1 VTALIDHPADQQ
13 AADQQAGAVEAYAA
27 RVRAAFAPFVERLP
41 AWERDGHLSRD
52 LFEGLGAAGVFR
64 DRWAAGAAGGLP
76 LARAMVRELSP
87 LNGGVALAVSI
98 HGEVFAH
105 ALHRFGGARHADLLA
120 DALDGRAVGC
130 AAFTE
135 PTGGSDLFSLRTAG
149 ARTGDGWHLTG
160 TKRYTTNL
168 GTATHV
174 LVLARTPGRGFAS
187 GLTPGVAE
195 GEGGERAHTLFVVP
209 LDRPGVRVTR
219 FFDTFG
225 MRSADTGELVLD
237 VALTDDD
244 VVGRPG
250 AGLLYA
256 LKILDHERV
265 AAATAV
271 VAGAR
276 AALALAT
283 EHLRRRE
290 QFGRRLFDHQALAH
304 RLADRWAEL
313 EAAAALTDAAC
324 AAARGDQLPHHLVAA
339 AKLFAGRTAQTAIDE
354 AVQFFGGRGYTEDF
368 PLERI
373 LRDGRLVRIGGGTD
387 EMLRGIIAMHLDAP
401 NPQAGAHLDR
411 LTAHH
416 EESPADDQH

>member
-1 VTALIDHPADQQ
+1 MTAPVEHATTPA
-13 AADQQAGAVEAYAA
+13 EFTE
-27 RVRAAFAPFVERLP
+27 RTRAAFAPFVEQ
-41 AWERDGHLSRD
+41 AQEWERSGHLSRE
-52 LFEGLGAAGVFR
+52 LFEALGAAGIFR
-64 DRWAAGAAGGLP
+64 DRWTAGTGAGLP
-76 LARAMVRELSP
+76 LARAMAAELAP
-87 LNGGVALAVSI
+87 ENGGVALAVSI
-98 HGEVFAH
+98 HSEVFVH
-105 ALHRFGGARHADLLA
+105 ALHRFGGARHAAVLDEALA
-120 DALDGRAVGC
+120 GRVVGC

-135 PTGGSDLFSLRTAG
+135 PTGGSDLFSLRTHG
-149 ARTGDGWHLTG
+149 TRVDGGWRLAG

-174 LVLARTPGRGFAS
+174 LILAHTDGPGFVPSPA
-187 GLTPGVAE
+187 PGGT
-195 GEGGERAHTLFVVP
+195 GEERARRAHTLFLVP

-219 FFDTFG
+219 FFSTLG

-237 VALTDDD
+237 VELTDDD

-256 LKILDHERV
+256 LTILDYERV

-276 AALALAT
+276 AALGLAT

-304 RLADRWAEL
+304 RLADRWTDL
-313 EAAAALTDAAC
+313 QAAAALTDAAC

-339 AKLFAGRTAQTAIDE
+339 AKLFSGRSAQAAVDDAI
-354 AVQFFGGRGYTEDF
+354 QFLGGRGYLEDF

-373 LRDGRLVRIGGGTD
+373 LRDSRLVRIGGGTD
-387 EMLRGIIAMHLDAP
+387 EMLRGIVALYLDVPDAR
-401 NPQAGAHLDR
+401 AGEQLDR

-416 EESPADDQH
+416 EEIPADAQH